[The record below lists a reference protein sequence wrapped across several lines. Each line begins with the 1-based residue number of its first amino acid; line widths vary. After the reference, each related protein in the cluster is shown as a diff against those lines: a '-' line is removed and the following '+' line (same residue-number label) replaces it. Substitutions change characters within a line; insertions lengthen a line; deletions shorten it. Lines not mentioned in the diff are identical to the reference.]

1 MARHPEAR
9 SAERACPEERSD
21 VGIAVHPRLSLA
33 SKAEAPAWREGR
45 NRELHADVADQCGWG
60 G

>member
-9 SAERACPEERSD
+9 SAER
-21 VGIAVHPRLSLA
+21 IAVHPRLSL
-33 SKAEAPAWREGR
+33 SIQGCCPAEAPAWREGR